1 MLSTVTQWCH
11 HCQISGAVKSL
22 EVHSTCSCHVYFIGF
37 FSPPSRPIQ
46 NTSVLPKGINTAR
59 VSCSQCL
66 SFNICC
72 LCCAKTPES
81 SGLSLQAKRYCFE
94 RKEKKRKEKKRKET
108 ERKGKERKGKERKNS
123 HKMYLKINQAA
134 TMLLMQ
140 HWLALQMSSVCQKI
154 C

>member
-1 MLSTVTQWCH
+1 M
-11 HCQISGAVKSL
+11 SGAVKSL

-46 NTSVLPKGINTAR
+46 NTSVLPKGINTAP

-72 LCCAKTPES
+72 LCCAKTPKS
-81 SGLSLQAKRYCFE
+81 SWLSLQANCYCFE
-94 RKEKKRKEKKRKET
+94 QKEKKEKKRKE
-108 ERKGKERKGKERKNS
+108 NS
-123 HKMYLKINQAA
+123 HLMYLKINQVA

-140 HWLALQMSSVCQKI
+140 HWLAFQMSSVCQEI

>member
-46 NTSVLPKGINTAR
+46 NTSVLPKGINTAQ

-81 SGLSLQAKRYCFE
+81 SWLSLQAKCYCFE
-94 RKEKKRKEKKRKET
+94 KKREFPFDVF
-108 ERKGKERKGKERKNS
+108 KNKS
-123 HKMYLKINQAA
+123 SGNNAA
-134 TMLLMQ
+134 YATLASISNVQCLSENMLML
-140 HWLALQMSSVCQKI
+140 
-154 C
+154 